1 MALQKYIKIFCICF
15 IIALKQKAVPS
26 LFEIKTT
33 KPAGIQDTISS
44 GSADTK
50 ARKPAGYSHE
60 DPGMPYGNDF
70 TDTVYPEQGIP
81 AGNMY
86 QDSNCRTN
94 MSSENDNYPNY
105 GSEEGAQDEGW
116 NAYTTSEVS
125 GTSLSAGDTD
135 TSTAVPAGRTGLDL
149 LGSAYGMDD
158 ETQENEQPADYSNSS
173 TVPSGSAARPS
184 PWSKYMNWTQADTKG
199 QNTVTQSEQGAGNV
213 GQNANRPGGILRNTS
228 GGMVSKRNAAGFMD
242 YAPQDLPDTRPM
254 VIPIPNR
261 SQGQANLSCVS
272 NVQKMSTRNA
282 GRTTPAGERAMQ
294 PVGILKKGPNVN
306 IGNNVPVGQP
316 GSNLNATAG
325 NNSPRTRQSRWSEG
339 VKGVPINTPSGVG
352 ILYGSAG
359 QRTGTTGLG
368 IGTDNSS
375 RPTSSLKG
383 NVKVSVKG
391 QLVLRNANCKS
402 KITMTLFE

>member
-1 MALQKYIKIFCICF
+1 M
-15 IIALKQKAVPS
+15 PS

-33 KPAGIQDTISS
+33 KPAGIQDTVSS

-60 DPGMPYGNDF
+60 DPGMSYGNDF

-81 AGNMY
+81 AGSMY
-86 QDSNCRTN
+86 QDSNYGTN
-94 MSSENDNYPNY
+94 MSSENDNYPSY

-116 NAYTTSEVS
+116 NAYTASEVS

-135 TSTAVPAGRTGLDL
+135 TSTAVPAGKTGLDL

-173 TVPSGSAARPS
+173 TVLSGSAARPS

-261 SQGQANLSCVS
+261 SQGQANLSGVS
-272 NVQKMSTRNA
+272 NVQKMSTTRNA
-282 GRTTPAGERAMQ
+282 GRTTPSGERAMQ

-306 IGNNVPVGQP
+306 IGNNVPVGQL
-316 GSNLNATAG
+316 GSNLNATSG
-325 NNSPRTRQSRWSEG
+325 NNSPRTRKTRWLEG

-359 QRTGTTGLG
+359 QRTGNTGSG
-368 IGTDNSS
+368 IGSGVQGSSDNNS
-375 RPTSSLKG
+375 RPTSLKG
-383 NVKVSVKG
+383 NVTVS
-391 QLVLRNANCKS
+391 L
-402 KITMTLFE
+402 